1 MLIAVGL
8 VRGGRA
14 SSVGAAGR
22 PQNQIDEPS
31 IHARAR
37 VRSYNSAACDACD

>member
-22 PQNQIDEPS
+22 PQNQMNQGIDPC
-31 IHARAR
+31 ARAY
-37 VRSYNSAACDACD
+37 VRSYA